1 MLVNLLQRLAQMFP
15 GSNYQSRLEQYIV
28 NRHPQ
33 NTADIEMLERQY
45 YQDQQRGIVWNISEP
60 YMKQWSEIVNIKH
73 RHTAVSIA
81 TTDLHRVKH
90 VAINIVN
97 AKSQNIL

>member
-15 GSNYQSRLEQYIV
+15 GSNYQSRLEQYII

-45 YQDQQRGIVWNISEP
+45 YQDQQRGIV
-60 YMKQWSEIVNIKH
+60 
-73 RHTAVSIA
+73 
-81 TTDLHRVKH
+81 
-90 VAINIVN
+90 
-97 AKSQNIL
+97 